1 MKKRFIHWTDPD
13 YLDAFYKGWGSG
25 QSIPVRK
32 AARPEEPEEPKDSCP
47 AARRKKT
54 DPQ

>member
-1 MKKRFIHWTDPD
+1 MKKRIIHWTDPD

-32 AARPEEPEEPKDSCP
+32 AASEEPKEPKDSYP